1 MPVDAKNEE
10 CLKKNAKVQPEM
22 VSLQSKRKEKRQ
34 NDSNEDSYCHA
45 QQWPSKTSSVSF
57 PRIGGVDR
65 VSLSTSTS
73 AASRSGSRTSV
84 ATSGRST
91 DGAGREEDCGC
102 HS

>member
-1 MPVDAKNEE
+1 MLVDAKNEE
-10 CLKKNAKVQPEM
+10 CPKKNAKVQPEM